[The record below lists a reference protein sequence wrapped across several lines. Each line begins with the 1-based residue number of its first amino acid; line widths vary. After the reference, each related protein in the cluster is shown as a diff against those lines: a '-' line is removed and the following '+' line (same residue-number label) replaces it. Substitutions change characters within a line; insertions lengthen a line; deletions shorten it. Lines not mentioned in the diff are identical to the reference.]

1 MTKRLSVAIAGLT
14 VALVTSGPARA
25 QTATQDVKE
34 KTAAAAQKTG
44 EVLSDAEITAA
55 VKSKLLADKLVGG
68 LKIDVDT
75 DKGVVTLTGPVES
88 AAEKA
93 KAIELARQT
102 HGVKR
107 VVNKLTIEKNTH
119 PTGTSG
125 KKDEGTLKKG
135 EEKTE
140 EAAKKVGDATTDAAK
155 STGRFLSDAEITSA
169 VKTKLIG
176 DSGVHAM
183 DINVDTDKGVVTLQG
198 TVRSEPERAAAVKIA
213 KDTMGV
219 KRVVDKLTVK

>member
-1 MTKRLSVAIAGLT
+1 MTKRLSVAIVGLT
-14 VALVTSGPARA
+14 VALVTSGPASA

-44 EVLSDAEITAA
+44 EVLSDAEITTA

-93 KAIELARQT
+93 QAIKLARQT

-107 VVNKLTIEKNTH
+107 VINKLTIEQKH
-119 PTGTSG
+119 ATGTSG

-155 STGRFLSDAEITSA
+155 ATGRFLSDAEITSA
-169 VKTKLIG
+169 VKTKLIA
-176 DSGVHAM
+176 DSGTHAM
-183 DINVDTDKGVVTLQG
+183 DVNVDTDKGVVTLKG
-198 TVRSEPERAAAVKIA
+198 TVRSEAERAAAVKIA

-219 KRVVDKLTVK
+219 KSVVDKLTIK